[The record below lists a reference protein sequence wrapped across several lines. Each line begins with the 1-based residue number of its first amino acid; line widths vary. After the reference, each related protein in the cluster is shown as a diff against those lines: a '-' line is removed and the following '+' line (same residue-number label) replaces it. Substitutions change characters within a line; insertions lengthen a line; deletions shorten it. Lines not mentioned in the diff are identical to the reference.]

1 MSFAF
6 SFFTNAQEL
15 DHFAGIDARLRQ
27 QLALNASSSMSNL
40 QLQAS
45 LGALQA
51 NQFNGS
57 GFSQASLM
65 MRDPRFNSLETQIQ
79 HHQQRLRE
87 LGALQSQ
94 ERGALTSASLQSGST
109 ALASLFPQLSSMGE
123 LSSPHLSRQQD
134 SATAS
139 LSGYRAALMAGL
151 VNEQE
156 FQNLINAANGSS
168 RSFSRS
174 LVPERQPRLQ
184 QMPTGSAVSTAA
196 TNTTTASKAKKN
208 SYLEVEA
215 NYDPGKVKDLSLP
228 SDSANLSEYQCLLR
242 KQIILFS
249 VAAQDIQ
256 CSAQGRNKP
265 ISLGQVGVLCRHCSC
280 VPPGMRPCG
289 AVYFPAQLSGLY
301 QASQNMAI
309 NHFSKSC
316 QRIPEPLREK
326 LMKLKE
332 RKSTVLGG
340 GKHFWANG
348 ARVIGVVEDDGKLVF
363 AEEIEAS

>member
-1 MSFAF
+1 M
-6 SFFTNAQEL
+6 N
-15 DHFAGIDARLRQ
+15 
-27 QLALNASSSMSNL
+27 NL

-57 GFSQASLM
+57 GFSQASLTV
-65 MRDPRFNSLETQIQ
+65 RDPQFNSLETQIQ

-87 LGALQSQ
+87 LGPLQSQ
-94 ERGALTSASLQSGST
+94 EHGALTSASLHSGST
-109 ALASLFPQLSSMGE
+109 ALASLLPQLSSMGE
-123 LSSPHLSRQQD
+123 LSSPNLSGQQD

-139 LSGYRAALMAGL
+139 LLGYRAALMAGL

-156 FQNLINAANGSS
+156 LNNLINAANGSS

-184 QMPTGSAVSTAA
+184 QMPIGSTAA
-196 TNTTTASKAKKN
+196 TAATTASKAKKN

-228 SDSANLSEYQCLLR
+228 SDTENLSEYQCLLR

-316 QRIPEPLREK
+316 QRIPESLREK

-363 AEEIEAS
+363 AEENEAS